1 MALPRHI
8 KENYKAYANNWP
20 VLNFFNALVND
31 PQLAK
36 DFEQAD
42 AAGQDEILIYFGLDP
57 DEHLKLFTPPGS
69 PRPLTEE
76 EIRNILDVA
85 RREIVAKMPSN
96 FW

>member
-1 MALPRHI
+1 MTLSSHI
-8 KENYKAYANNWP
+8 QENYPQYTNNWP
-20 VLNFFNALVND
+20 VLNFFNALVHD
-31 PQLAK
+31 PQLAA

-42 AAGQDEILIYFGLDP
+42 PGGQDEILEYFGLDP
-57 DEHLKLFTPPGS
+57 NVHLALFTPPGP

-85 RREIVAKMPSN
+85 RQQIVDHMPSN